1 MGSGQSGV
9 PDLTVAPGTVGPARV
24 FTEPLAGAW
33 DMGSGESGVPGLISL
48 SGSWTWPGPVHGP
61 APVTIRAQTPSSS
74 SRCAR
79 WMSDGTAGPSRSKPS
94 PTVLFCRNLAWMPSS
109 TTASLKQPNAM

>member
-1 MGSGQSGV
+1 VGSGQSGV
-9 PDLTVAPGTVGPARV
+9 PDLTVTLRHGRPGASFHRATGRGRDVRPGK
-24 FTEPLAGAW
+24 
-33 DMGSGESGVPGLISL
+33 SGVPGLISL
-48 SGSWTWPGPVHGP
+48 SGPFTV
-61 APVTIRAQTPSSS
+61 RAQTPSSS

-109 TTASLKQPNAM
+109 TTASLKQPKAM